1 MASIKKRGNNY
12 QITVSLGRDQ
22 KGKQIIKTTTFKP
35 TSSAP
40 SKAEKEVQAFAVEFE
55 NKIKE
60 GKYIEGDRL
69 TFCDVIQYWKCD
81 QTYKDLTIR
90 AREDYEYNLERRA
103 VPVIGNLVIGK
114 VSPVHLQA
122 IYNEMEEDGMS
133 SATMKKLHTAINSV
147 MDYAFRMEL
156 IKNNP
161 CDRVRLPKIQK
172 DEEIRYFEYDE
183 AKRFMEAL
191 PRTYMV
197 VRKGHTRVLRK
208 TGEKY
213 TVPDY
218 EYPITLPYQFQV
230 FYMIA
235 LNSGFRR
242 GEMIALTWKDIDF
255 EKYEIDINKA
265 ASKTRSGGIIIKK
278 PKTKAS
284 IRRITLP
291 PECFDM
297 LREWKNQQREL
308 SLSVGSKWTGYRGKE
323 FDKNYIF
330 IRTDDSI
337 GSIMYIDTPSKKF
350 VDFLKLYNSS
360 VSAPEEKLPIIR
372 LHDLRHTHATMLIG
386 RNVNI
391 ETIAERLGH
400 ANPSVTLDI
409 YGHALKSMDKV
420 AADVL
425 RNILFCS

>member
-12 QITVSLGRDQ
+12 QITISLGRDQ

-114 VSPVHLQA
+114 ISPVHLQA

-133 SATMKKLHTAINSV
+133 SVFTFTKYSGMDPELGSDGGNSNYGWAAGI
-147 MDYAFRMEL
+147 DNGFY
-156 IKNNP
+156 P
-161 CDRVRLPKIQK
+161 T
-172 DEEIRYFEYDE
+172 
-183 AKRFMEAL
+183 

-291 PECFDM
+291 PECFDR

-360 VSAPEEKLPIIR
+360 VSDPEEKLPIIR